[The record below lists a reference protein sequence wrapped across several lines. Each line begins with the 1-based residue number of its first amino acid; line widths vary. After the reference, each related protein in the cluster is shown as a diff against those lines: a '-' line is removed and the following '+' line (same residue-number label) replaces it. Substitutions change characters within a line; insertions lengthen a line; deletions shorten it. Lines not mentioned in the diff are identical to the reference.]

1 MYGQSLSLSEI
12 TRHLVMGNPEMVES
26 ALSIRLVSQG
36 GTTILHDDLEKATLV
51 GVRRQSA

>member
-1 MYGQSLSLSEI
+1 
-12 TRHLVMGNPEMVES
+12 MGNPEMVES